1 MQIDIPV
8 SKDPRVLVI
17 GAGFGGLE
25 VAKAL
30 CKMSVQVVLIDK
42 NNYHT
47 FQPLL
52 YQVATSAL
60 EADSIAFPIRKIFK
74 GYSNFFFRLAE
85 VQSVDAEKKVV
96 FTDIGDLSFDYL
108 VIATGSQTNYFG
120 MEGLILRSMPMKT
133 ILEALD
139 LRSLIL
145 QNFEQA
151 LGIQNKRKKES
162 YTNFVIA
169 GAGPTGVE
177 LAGALGELKQ
187 HILPKDYPE
196 LDLTKMKIYLIQSGD
211 RVLPAL
217 SPKSSER
224 AKKYLEDLGVDVVL
238 GTRVVDYFGDYVQT
252 NTGHDFTAR
261 TLIWTT
267 GVVGVPIDGISKES
281 INRGKRIL
289 VNSYNEVVGH
299 KDIFAI
305 GDIASMEVEDSPRG
319 HPMVAPVAMQQ
330 GQLLA
335 KNLRAI
341 IQGQKP
347 VPFKYVDKGAM
358 ATVGKNKAVV
368 EMGKLKIGGAM
379 AWYIWMLVHLFSLAG
394 FRNKVIVFFNWI
406 RSYINSD
413 KGVRLI
419 LKKYDRSKVKQK
431 RMKELKENESD
442 S

>member
-8 SKDPRVLVI
+8 SEEPRVVVV
-17 GAGFGGLE
+17 GAGFAGLE
-25 VAKAL
+25 AAKAL
-30 CKMSVQVVLIDK
+30 GKMKVQVVLMDK

-74 GYSNFFFRLAE
+74 DYKNFFFRLAE
-85 VQSVDAEKKVV
+85 VQSVDAEKKTIY
-96 FTDIGDLSFDYL
+96 TDIGDLDYDYL
-108 VIATGSQTNYFG
+108 VVATGSQTNYFG

-151 LGIQNKRKKES
+151 LGIKNKRKKES

-187 HILPKDYPE
+187 HILPNDYPE
-196 LDLTKMKIYLIQSGD
+196 LDFDQMHIYLVQSGD

-217 SPKSSER
+217 STKSSER
-224 AKKYLEDLGVDVVL
+224 AKKYLEDLGVEVVL

-252 NTGHDFTAR
+252 NTGKDFTAR

-267 GVVGVPIDGISKES
+267 GVVGVPINGISAES

-289 VNSYNEVVGH
+289 VNEINEVANHPG
-299 KDIFAI
+299 IYAI
-305 GDIASMEVEDSPRG
+305 GDIASMESEDFPRG

-335 KNLRAI
+335 KNIAALI
-341 IQGQKP
+341 SGNKP
-347 VPFKYVDKGAM
+347 KPFVYQDKGAM
-358 ATVGKNKAVV
+358 ATVGKHKAVV
-368 EMGKLKIGGAM
+368 EMGKMKIGGAM

-419 LKKYDRSKVKQK
+419 LKKYDRGKVKKK
-431 RMKELKENESD
+431 RMKELEENDPD